1 MTSASTLL
9 KAWNLRPKK
18 QLGQN
23 FLSDPTAAEKIVSS
37 ARISPT
43 DCVLEIGAGLG
54 ALTVPLARCARRV
67 YAIEKDRHIAAL
79 LRTELLTERL
89 ENAVVIE
96 EDAVKANI
104 RSLAEEAGQPLIV
117 AGNLPYN
124 ISSQIVV
131 KLIRNREMVRHAVL
145 MFQKELAARLT
156 ARPAT
161 KAYGRLTV
169 MLGYC
174 AEVKPVMTLSASAF
188 YPKPKVDS
196 EVVLIR
202 FTPPPHPQA
211 ADEAWLFQVIQAAF
225 GKRRK
230 TLKNALSASSLQIGP
245 ESALQAMATAGIDPS
260 RRAETLTV
268 AEFVLL
274 SNTLQD
280 RAQPLPHSCS

>member
-23 FLSDPTAAEKIVSS
+23 FLSDPATAEKIVSS

-43 DCVLEIGAGLG
+43 DSVLEIGAGLG
-54 ALTVPLARCARRV
+54 ALTIPLARCAHRV
-67 YAIEKDRHIAAL
+67 YAIEKDRQIAAL
-79 LRTELLTERL
+79 LRTELLTQRL
-89 ENAVVIE
+89 NNAVVIE
-96 EDAVKANI
+96 EDAVKMNI
-104 RSLAEEAGQPLIV
+104 QSLAEEAGQPLIV

-131 KLIRNREMVRHAVL
+131 KLIRNRERIRHAIL

-156 ARPAT
+156 ARPQT

-174 AEVKPVMTLSASAF
+174 AEVKPVMTLPASAF

-196 EVVLIR
+196 EVLFIR
-202 FTPPPHPQA
+202 FTPRPHPLA
-211 ADEAWLFQVIQAAF
+211 ADETWLFQVIQAAF

-230 TLKNALSASSLQIGP
+230 TLKNALCASSLQMGP
-245 ESALQAMATAGIDPS
+245 ESALQAMAAAGIDPT

-268 AEFVLL
+268 DEFVLL
-274 SNTLQD
+274 SNTLRN
-280 RAQPLPHSCS
+280 RAQPVSHS

>member
-1 MTSASTLL
+1 MTSASILL
-9 KAWNLRPKK
+9 KAWSLRPKK

-23 FLSDPTAAEKIVSS
+23 FLSDPATAEKIVSY

-54 ALTVPLARCARRV
+54 ALTVPLARRAQRV
-67 YAIEKDRHIAAL
+67 YAIEKDRQITAL
-79 LRTELLTERL
+79 LRTELLTQRL

-96 EDAVKANI
+96 EDALKTNI

-131 KLIRNREMVRHAVL
+131 KLIRNRERVRHAIL

-156 ARPAT
+156 ARPRT
-161 KAYGRLTV
+161 KDYGRLSV

-174 AEVKPVMTLSASAF
+174 AEVKPVMTLPASAF

-196 EVVLIR
+196 EVLIIS
-202 FTPPPHPQA
+202 FTRQPHPLA
-211 ADEAWLFQVIQAAF
+211 ADETWLFRVIQAAF

-230 TLKNALSASSLQIGP
+230 TLKNALCASSLQMGP
-245 ESALQAMATAGIDPS
+245 ESVLQAMAAAGIDPT

-274 SNTLQD
+274 SNALHN
-280 RAQPLPHSCS
+280 RGRPVSHS